1 MGTLASYMAQSALVM
16 TMLYLAYKWLMASTT
31 FLSLNRAA
39 LLGIYIVSWS
49 LPALLPLLENGSDET
64 AAISVGLRALSLAP
78 EAAPASPSTDW
89 WRVALWIYMAGG
101 AATLGVTVAGI
112 MRMRRIILSGTRSE
126 ENGYVKIVSRAAPG
140 PFSWGRYIVLR
151 PCDCDSS
158 MVMVMAHE
166 EAHLRQLHWLD
177 LVAAQITVI
186 LQWFSPAAWLMMR
199 ELKTVHEFQADRAVA
214 GDDPVA
220 YQMMLLKKTVGSS
233 FPTFTDSLNHSQIK
247 LRITMMMTKRTSPSR
262 KMTALALPA
271 MAALA
276 AMTLS
281 QPAVAD
287 VVLRISS
294 ATVTN
299 GENHDRKVTKSAPS
313 AQMPRAVS
321 TADDIVTEEKD
332 ADAVTQVSS
341 QTEDTSETVTEE
353 LSVISI
359 DKTSGSSGP
368 AMAIFIDGKEDKGDL
383 SAVNPHDIVAIQIIK
398 NDPDY
403 PDGKIMIT
411 TVNAADGAATVAV
424 ASEKC
429 AEFKGGQKALMRF
442 LADNIKYPA
451 EAKEAGVSGRVV
463 VSFTI
468 EADGTVSDPQIV
480 RGQHPALDKEALRVV
495 RLSGGQ
501 WIPGSNGGTP
511 VATRYTVPISFKTK

>member
-49 LPALLPLLENGSDET
+49 LPALLPLLEIGSDET
-64 AAISVGLRALSLAP
+64 AAISVSLRALSLAP

-199 ELKTVHEFQADRAVA
+199 ELKTVHEFPADRAVA

-287 VVLRISS
+287 VVLRIGRTS
-294 ATVTN
+294 VTN
-299 GENHDRKVTKSAPS
+299 GENHSRKVTKSAPS
-313 AQMPRAVS
+313 AQIPLAYEY
-321 TADDIVTEEKD
+321 AG
-332 ADAVTQVSS
+332 
-341 QTEDTSETVTEE
+341 ETVTEE
-353 LSVISI
+353 AYGADTPAQTPAETLAMNASADNENTVEEVNS
-359 DKTSGSSGP
+359 TSGKP
-368 AMAIFIDGKEDKGDL
+368 AIFVNGVLFSGDL
-383 SAVNPHDIVAIQIIK
+383 SGISLASIVKMDILK
-398 NDPDY
+398 NDPAY
-403 PDGKIMIT
+403 PDGKLMIT
-411 TVNAADGAATVAV
+411 TTDAADGEVKDRAQAATEQC
-424 ASEKC
+424 AS
-429 AEFKGGQKALMRF
+429 FKGGENAFRQFLME
-442 LADNIKYPA
+442 NVKYPA
-451 EAKEAGVSGRVV
+451 DAPNDGKQRRVIV
-463 VSFTI
+463 QFTV
-468 EADGTVSDPQIV
+468 ETDGSVSDVKIM
-480 RGQHPALDKEALRVV
+480 RGQDPALDKEALRVV
-495 RLSGGQ
+495 KNSSGL
-501 WIPGSNGGTP
+501 WIPGSNNGTP
-511 VATRYTVPISFKTK
+511 VASRFTIPITFSKK

>member
-1 MGTLASYMAQSALVM
+1 
-16 TMLYLAYKWLMASTT
+16 
-31 FLSLNRAA
+31 
-39 LLGIYIVSWS
+39 
-49 LPALLPLLENGSDET
+49 
-64 AAISVGLRALSLAP
+64 
-78 EAAPASPSTDW
+78 
-89 WRVALWIYMAGG
+89 
-101 AATLGVTVAGI
+101 
-112 MRMRRIILSGTRSE
+112 
-126 ENGYVKIVSRAAPG
+126 
-140 PFSWGRYIVLR
+140 
-151 PCDCDSS
+151 
-158 MVMVMAHE
+158 
-166 EAHLRQLHWLD
+166 
-177 LVAAQITVI
+177 
-186 LQWFSPAAWLMMR
+186 
-199 ELKTVHEFQADRAVA
+199 
-214 GDDPVA
+214 
-220 YQMMLLKKTVGSS
+220 
-233 FPTFTDSLNHSQIK
+233 
-247 LRITMMMTKRTSPSR
+247 MMMTKRTNPSR

-271 MAALA
+271 MTALA

-281 QPAVAD
+281 LPAVAD
-287 VVLRISS
+287 VVLRIGS
-294 ATVTN
+294 ATVTS
-299 GENHDRKVTKSAPS
+299 GENHDRKVTKSTPS

-353 LSVISI
+353 LCVISI

-368 AMAIFIDGKEDKGDL
+368 AMAIFIDGKEYKGDL
-383 SAVNPHDIVAIQIIK
+383 SAVNPHDIVAMQIIK
-398 NDPDY
+398 NDPAY